1 MVHETVFMSE
11 GRTIPWVRV
20 PGHDHAAIGYALDAG
35 ASIVI
40 PQVNTVAEAQ
50 HCISAAKFGT
60 KQRGTRSAPPFR
72 LLPGVTAIP
81 MDESKTM
88 HENLNNQAA
97 IMIQIETLEAID
109 NLDDI
114 LTQVPDIDAVWLGT
128 LDVRVSMNLVAT
140 GFPGPEKE
148 YVDAVNKFEAV
159 LRKHDKPRGGLAL
172 GDPEMMYKL
181 GKDNAISFVAADVM
195 ALAGTAQ
202 SLGPVREMFP
212 AQRKMKGPVDD
223 DGGEKY
229 TNGTTGK
236 AKAETVAVANGHAEG
251 DKQGAK

>member
-35 ASIVI
+35 ASIVL
-40 PQVNTVAEAQ
+40 PQINTVAEAQ
-50 HCISAAKFGT
+50 HCVSAAKYGT

-72 LLPGVTAIP
+72 LIPGVTAVAL
-81 MDESKTM
+81 DESKTM
-88 HENLNNQAA
+88 HENLNDQAA
-97 IMIQIETLEAID
+97 IMIQIETLEGID

-128 LDVRVSMNLVAT
+128 LDLRVSMNMVAT

-148 YVDAVNKFEAV
+148 YVDAVKKFEDV

-172 GDPEMMYKL
+172 GDPEMMMQM

-195 ALAGTAQ
+195 ALGGLAA
-202 SLGPVREMFP
+202 SLGPVKEMFL
-212 AQRKMKGPVDD
+212 AQRKMRGGVDSSEES
-223 DGGEKY
+223 GAA
-229 TNGTTGK
+229 K
-236 AKAETVAVANGHAEG
+236 AKSEAIAIANGHAG
-251 DKQGAK
+251 VVNGGAK